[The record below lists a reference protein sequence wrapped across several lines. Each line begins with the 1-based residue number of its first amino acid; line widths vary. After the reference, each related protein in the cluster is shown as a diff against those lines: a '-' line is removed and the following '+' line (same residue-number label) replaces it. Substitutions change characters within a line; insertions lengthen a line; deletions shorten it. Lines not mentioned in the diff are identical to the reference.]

1 MKYSILIPAYSAK
14 FLGRSIESV
23 LSQTYGDF
31 ELIIVND
38 ASPENL
44 DSIVKSYNDE
54 RVNYYTNEVNCGAA
68 NVVDNWNR
76 SLEYSSGEYVI
87 CMGDDDELAPN
98 CLEEYNRL
106 MAEYPDLDIYHGRA
120 KLIDEDSEFCRL
132 QEARPPFESV
142 YSLIWHRMSGRLQ
155 YIGDFLYRR
164 SRLIANG
171 GFYKMPL
178 GWGSDDISAYIA
190 AKDRGIANT
199 NIPIFHYRVNS
210 QSISTSGD
218 VMLKLRAIDIRKE
231 WILDFVDIE
240 TTLSEIDSYYCEMI
254 RSGVASHFRGKRVFE
269 ISRDLS
275 RHNIFRIIYWLRDR
289 DVKITKRDLLK
300 ALIKS
305 RA

>member
-1 MKYSILIPAYSAK
+1 MKYSILISAYKAQ
-14 FLGRSIESV
+14 FLGKCIDSI
-23 LSQTYGDF
+23 LSQTYDDF

-38 ASPENL
+38 ASPEDL
-44 DSIVKSYNDE
+44 DSIVKSYRDE
-54 RVNYYTNEVNCGAA
+54 RIKYYTNEINCGAES
-68 NVVDNWNR
+68 VVDNWNR
-76 SLEYSSGEYVI
+76 CLGYSSGEYVI
-87 CMGDDDELAPN
+87 CMGDDDELASN

-106 MAEYPDLDIYHGRA
+106 MAEYPDLNIYHGRA

-164 SRLIANG
+164 STLIANG

-199 NIPIFHYRVNS
+199 NIPIFYYRVNS
-210 QSISTSGD
+210 NSISTSGNT
-218 VMLKLRAIDIRKE
+218 MLKLRAIDIREE
-231 WILDFVDIE
+231 WILDFVNID
-240 TTLSEIDSYYCEMI
+240 TTLSEIDSYYCKMI
-254 RSGVASHFRGKRVFE
+254 RSGVVAHFRGKRVFE
-269 ISRDLS
+269 MSRDLS
-275 RHNIFRIIYWLRDR
+275 RHNIFRVIYWLKNR
-289 DVKITKRDLLK
+289 DVNISKKDLLK

-305 RA
+305 RV